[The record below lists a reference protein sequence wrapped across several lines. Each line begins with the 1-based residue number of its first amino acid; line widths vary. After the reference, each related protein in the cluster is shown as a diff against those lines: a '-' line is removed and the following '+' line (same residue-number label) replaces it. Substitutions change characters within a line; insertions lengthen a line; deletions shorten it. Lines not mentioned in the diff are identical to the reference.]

1 MEQIN
6 IAVYGLDD
14 NEDDLFV
21 IEQIIK
27 KRGVKSY
34 HLFTNKEEF
43 LKALK
48 EGIHVVILDHN
59 LPVGTGLEILQDI
72 KRKNKETFAIG
83 LNVVDDPSILKAY
96 IKAGIDDWVDKNDL
110 DYKEQLDESLTKGLA
125 AATGKVRFYQYMMA
139 QVNGI

>member
-14 NEDDLFV
+14 NPDDLFA
-21 IEQIIK
+21 IERIIV

-72 KRKNKETFAIG
+72 KKKNKETFAIG
-83 LNVVDDPSILKAY
+83 LNVVDDPAILKAY
-96 IKAGIDDWVDKNDL
+96 IRAGIDDWVDKNDS
-110 DYKEQLDESLTKGLA
+110 DYLEQLDESLTKGLE

-139 QVNGI
+139 QVKAI